1 MESISEASGDSSIYT
16 SDMEAE
22 TLYIGEL
29 KGLYA
34 NLTATKTSDLQWPP
48 PCTHKVFNLA
58 MIKEEQVKR
67 SNVTD
72 SYIRMTITGKLD
84 DILHVKT
91 PIELENIFNG
101 VRSNKRK
108 VVLMEGAPGCGKS
121 TLANF
126 ISQQWGEDKIFTNLK
141 FKAVVLVR
149 LRDPVIQKAKSII
162 DLFPSGDDII
172 VTQKAEESMRA
183 SKFESILFILDG
195 WDELPRSLR
204 EDSIFRKLI
213 QDDQAEKH
221 GLDNSAVIVT
231 SRPVASGDLH
241 KIISTRV
248 EILGFTPEELQ
259 NYFRECLEGDSKA
272 VKTLLER
279 IEENPEIAGTCYLPL
294 NASILVHLFKHS
306 HSSSLPTSQ
315 YGIFSLLVCTC
326 ISRHLKERTLHR
338 NLTLETLDQLVDT
351 EIVKEPFRFLCDLAY
366 DGVMNDRITFSSLPD
381 NTDTLSILQGVE
393 SFVKHDDKVKS
404 YNFIHLSI
412 QELLAAFYMMKWLPP
427 KEQVAK
433 FDELFDNPRFNAV
446 FQFYSAM
453 TKLRTTG
460 ISDILT
466 KVAEQC
472 SGQSP
477 EDNVKTLLVALFHCL
492 NAAKDPQL
500 CELVLKHLQHGLN
513 LGHTT
518 LNPTDC
524 LCIGYFLSSACNISI
539 GATDSEFKAK
549 LFNCDMG
556 DKGCKY
562 LVRGLEKHM
571 TDSDHA
577 ITKLYM
583 DLKWSNIH
591 EEGSIELSKLLQYD
605 CVNAFNLNGNEEL
618 SDQGTFHIAEKL
630 KANTS
635 LMELQLYTCGLTAKG
650 VGYIAGALE
659 VNNSL
664 KTLNLGG
671 NGIYDEGV
679 KHLAS
684 ALSKNHHLKSLEL
697 SSCGMTDQGLKHIAD
712 SLQHNESLEELKLYN
727 FQNQKHLNSISV
739 DGDAM
744 DCLIDTIGKTS
755 ALQSLVLPKEFEK
768 SLSDIQEGVNEERKF
783 HNLEGISKV
792 EGKNLTSVWLCTNY
806 SHISTFIT
814 SVKGQTLNTIKGIE
828 ESNDEE
834 MEVETGQPN
843 EIEQSEVSIIITSR
857 GARFAR
863 PLLHPIQIPSIT

>member
-1 MESISEASGDSSIYT
+1 MMESISETSGDSSVYT
-16 SDMEAE
+16 SDMDVE
-22 TLYIGEL
+22 TRYIDEL
-29 KGLYA
+29 KCLYA
-34 NLTATKTSDLQWPP
+34 SLTTTKTSDLQWPP

-58 MIKEEQVKR
+58 IIKEEVVKR
-67 SNVTD
+67 SNVSD
-72 SYIRMTITGKLD
+72 SFVRMSITGKLD

-91 PIELENIFNG
+91 PIELVNIFNG
-101 VRSNKRK
+101 VGPNKRK

-121 TLANF
+121 TLSNF
-126 ISQQWGEDKIFTNLK
+126 ITQQWGEDKIFAKLQ
-141 FKAVVLVR
+141 FKAVVLVQ

-162 DLFPSGDDII
+162 DLFPSGDDIT
-172 VTQKAEESMRA
+172 VVRKAEESMRA
-183 SKFESILFILDG
+183 SKYQDVLFILDG
-195 WDELPRSLR
+195 WDELHNDLR

-213 QDDQAEKH
+213 EDDQAEKH
-221 GLDNSAVIVT
+221 GLDKSAVIVT

-241 KIISTRV
+241 KFISTRV

-259 NYFRECLEGDSKA
+259 NYFRECLEGNSKA

-306 HSSSLPTSQ
+306 HGSNLPTSQ
-315 YGIFSLLVCTC
+315 YGIFSQLICTC

-338 NLTLETLDQLVDT
+338 NVTLETLDQLVDT
-351 EIVKEPFRFLCDLAY
+351 ETVKEPFRFLCDLAY

-393 SFVKHDDKVKS
+393 SFVKHDNKIKS

-412 QELLAAFYMMKWLPP
+412 QELLAAFYMMQWLPP
-427 KEQVAK
+427 DEQVAK
-433 FDELFDNPRFNAV
+433 FNDLFDNPRFNAV

-453 TKLRTTG
+453 TKLKTPG
-460 ISDILT
+460 ISGILT

-472 SGQSP
+472 SEQSP
-477 EDNVKTLLVALFHCL
+477 EDDDKILLVALFHCL
-492 NAAKDPQL
+492 NAAQDPSL
-500 CELVLKHLQHGLN
+500 CKLIMKYLQHGLN

-518 LNPTDC
+518 LTPTDC
-524 LCIGYFLSSACNISI
+524 LCIGYFLSCACNINTGTS
-539 GATDSEFKAK
+539 DSEFKAK
-549 LFNCDMG
+549 LYNCDMG

-562 LVRGLEKHM
+562 LVRGLQKHM
-571 TDSDHA
+571 TDSNYA
-577 ITKLYM
+577 VTRLYM

-618 SDQGTFHIAEKL
+618 SNQGAFHIAEKL
-630 KANTS
+630 KTNTS
-635 LMELQLYTCGLTAKG
+635 LTELQMYTCGLAAKG
-650 VGYIAGALE
+650 VRYVAGALE

-664 KTLNLGG
+664 KMLNLGG
-671 NGIYDEGV
+671 NGFYDDGV
-679 KHLAS
+679 KYLAS

-712 SLQHNESLEELKLYN
+712 SLQHNRSLEELKLYN
-727 FQNQKHLNSISV
+727 FLNQKHLNEITV

-755 ALQSLVLPKEFEK
+755 AIQSLVLPQEFKK

-783 HNLEGISKV
+783 HKLAGIIKV
-792 EGKNLTSVWLCTNY
+792 EGKNNELLC
-806 SHISTFIT
+806 
-814 SVKGQTLNTIKGIE
+814 GC
-828 ESNDEE
+828 
-834 MEVETGQPN
+834 
-843 EIEQSEVSIIITSR
+843 
-857 GARFAR
+857 
-863 PLLHPIQIPSIT
+863 